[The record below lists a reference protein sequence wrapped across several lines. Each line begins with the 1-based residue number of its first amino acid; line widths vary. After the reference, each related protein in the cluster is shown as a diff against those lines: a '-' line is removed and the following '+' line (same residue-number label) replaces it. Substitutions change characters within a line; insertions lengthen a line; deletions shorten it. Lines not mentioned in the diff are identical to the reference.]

1 MIESYG
7 LTKRFGAFTAVDHLD
22 LQVAEGE
29 ILALLGH
36 NGAGKTTTVRM
47 LTGLLQPTEG
57 SARIAGYD
65 VVTEATQVRQLIGLL
80 TELPGLYNRMRA
92 LDYLDFFGQLHG
104 MPPEVRAARS
114 RDLLER
120 FDLGGAGDKRLGEY
134 SKGMRQK
141 VALIRTLLH
150 DPQVIFLDEPTSA
163 MDPLSAK
170 VVRDSIAA
178 LRTEHRT
185 LVLCSHNLAEA
196 ESLADRIVI
205 IKRGRVL
212 AQGTGAELKRKLLG
226 PPLYEVRLAGGIA
239 PYLGCFDG
247 GPVVLNGGPA
257 PPPVLQ
263 LESIG
268 PDWARYRAED
278 MTAANPAL
286 LARLLAA
293 GAPVLTLAEV
303 PRSLEAVYL
312 ALMADAEVATSD
324 E

>member
-1 MIESYG
+1 MIEARG

-22 LQVAEGE
+22 LEVAEGE

-47 LTGLLQPTEG
+47 LTGLLLPTAG
-57 SARIAGYD
+57 TARIAGYD
-65 VVTEATQVRQLIGLL
+65 TVTESVQVRQLIGLL

-104 MPPEVRAARS
+104 MPPEERRTRS
-114 RDLLER
+114 LELLER
-120 FDLGGAGDKRLGEY
+120 FDLADAADRRLGQY

-141 VALIRTLLH
+141 IALIRTLLH

-170 VVRDSIAA
+170 LVRDSIAA
-178 LRTEHRT
+178 LRGLHRT

-196 ESLADRIVI
+196 EALADRIAI
-205 IKRGRVL
+205 IKRGRIL
-212 AQGTGAELKRKLLG
+212 AQGTADELKRKLLG
-226 PPLYEVRLAGGIA
+226 PPLYEVRVVGAIA
-239 PYLGCFDG
+239 PYLGSFAGG
-247 GPVVLNGGPA
+247 GPGADLA
-257 PPPVLQ
+257 IHEQ
-263 LESIG
+263 G
-268 PDWARYRAED
+268 PDWVRYRTEQPA
-278 MTAANPAL
+278 TVNPAL
-286 LARLLAA
+286 LARLSQA

-312 ALMADAEVATSD
+312 ALMADAEAGVGVGD
-324 E
+324 EV